1 MTQFLVRKII
11 LVLIFSVLYSCS
23 SEKENLSPTSD
34 TLTLFTLLDAK
45 DTGIDFLNK
54 VKNQKNFNIFKYR
67 NFYNG
72 GGVAIG
78 DINNDGLADIYL
90 TGNMVANKLY
100 LNKGNFEFED
110 ISESAGIK
118 GNKPWSTGVV
128 MVDINQDGLLDVYVS
143 NAGNLKG
150 NNHDNDLYIN
160 NGDLT
165 FTEKAAEFNLAKT
178 GFSTHASFFDYDKD
192 GDLDAYILNNSNIPY
207 CLG

>member
-34 TLTLFTLLDAK
+34 SLTLFTLLDAK

-90 TGNMVANKLY
+90 KGNMVANKLY

-118 GNKPWSTGVV
+118 GNKPWSTP
-128 MVDINQDGLLDVYVS
+128 VDQGLFPLIPALSEMSS
-143 NAGNLKG
+143 NSKFPLLRYNLFATMFPVK
-150 NNHDNDLYIN
+150 
-160 NGDLT
+160 
-165 FTEKAAEFNLAKT
+165 
-178 GFSTHASFFDYDKD
+178 
-192 GDLDAYILNNSNIPY
+192 
-207 CLG
+207 